1 MRWNCMP
8 SPALYCRNALNH
20 AVGMLTL
27 PRSLVVVLAVLCAE
41 VALLDVVEEE
51 ARPLIAAL
59 AQLLVEL
66 LLHLLAFRARLL
78 ARTIVITLIV
88 LLRILGFGV
97 VSTVAT
103 FLRLALLLL
112 LSASAP

>member
-8 SPALYCRNALNH
+8 SPALYCRNVLSY

-27 PRSLVVVLAVLCAE
+27 PRSLVVVLAVLCTE

-59 AQLLVEL
+59 TQLLVEL
-66 LLHLLAFRARLL
+66 LLHLLAFGAWL
-78 ARTIVITLIV
+78 
-88 LLRILGFGV
+88 F
-97 VSTVAT
+97 SVAT
-103 FLRLALLLL
+103 FIVAALIVRL
-112 LSASAP
+112 